1 MILHRV
7 IKSFFSSD
15 LNVSKLLRKKGILFE
30 NVKRENCVKDLI
42 VKFMELK
49 GVPINEDDI
58 HIMKNILCRPT
69 GRIMILIDN
78 LKKQNFNF
86 NFDMYEKKE
95 EQNEREHFKDKMKTN
110 NIKNGQVIK
119 ENEKNISDNKDIMNI
134 TNNNDDKTNIIYNK
148 EEYYKLK
155 TLFKDCK
162 IHLCDDY
169 EIEKFVEECERFLR
183 FTDDIKRI
191 SKFENLD
198 KIITIIN
205 IPSCYGR
212 KELSEIIYT
221 ACNVRIELN
230 NIIFRFKKNGIQS
243 DCAYILCNNIKD
255 ANIIIHTIQEYPV
268 AKKYHLTEFYGT
280 SFLYASKN
288 NLFISSEKLDYITIF
303 SKYKIFT
310 CGWHKDI
317 SIKEFE
323 SFLITLK
330 IFPKKIIKINY
341 SKNNILKNNEN
352 KPDERSNDKT
362 LREQIS
368 DNNINQLNQTNPNH
382 ILINIEEESSS
393 HNDNKSNESN
403 EENDLNTSSFILFF
417 ENMRMTKKVF
427 TKFERLKKKWKMSA
441 SNNFYAYPKIPD
453 IHFSDDIEYMDENEY
468 EDSDLDE
475 EIEY

>member
-1 MILHRV
+1 
-7 IKSFFSSD
+7 
-15 LNVSKLLRKKGILFE
+15 
-30 NVKRENCVKDLI
+30 
-42 VKFMELK
+42 MELK

-95 EQNEREHFKDKMKTN
+95 EQNEREHFNDKMKTN

-119 ENEKNISDNKDIMNI
+119 ENEKNKSDNKDIMNI
-134 TNNNDDKTNIIYNK
+134 TNNNDDDKTNIIYNK

-268 AKKYHLTEFYGT
+268 AKK
-280 SFLYASKN
+280 
-288 NLFISSEKLDYITIF
+288 ISSYRILWN
-303 SKYKIFT
+303 SL
-310 CGWHKDI
+310 
-317 SIKEFE
+317 
-323 SFLITLK
+323 LIC
-330 IFPKKIIKINY
+330 FKK
-341 SKNNILKNNEN
+341 
-352 KPDERSNDKT
+352 
-362 LREQIS
+362 
-368 DNNINQLNQTNPNH
+368 
-382 ILINIEEESSS
+382 
-393 HNDNKSNESN
+393 
-403 EENDLNTSSFILFF
+403 
-417 ENMRMTKKVF
+417 
-427 TKFERLKKKWKMSA
+427 
-441 SNNFYAYPKIPD
+441 
-453 IHFSDDIEYMDENEY
+453 
-468 EDSDLDE
+468 
-475 EIEY
+475 